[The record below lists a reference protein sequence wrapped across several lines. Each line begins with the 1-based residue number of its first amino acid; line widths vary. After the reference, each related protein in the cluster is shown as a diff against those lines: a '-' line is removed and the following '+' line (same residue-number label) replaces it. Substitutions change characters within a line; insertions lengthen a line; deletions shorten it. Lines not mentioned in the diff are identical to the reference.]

1 MWIKKY
7 DSIEPKKFSA
17 AFREAERYISVQKI
31 ILIKEAQIFDNVKR

>member
-7 DSIEPKKFSA
+7 DSIEPKKISA

-31 ILIKEAQIFDNVKR
+31 ILTKEAQIFDNVKR